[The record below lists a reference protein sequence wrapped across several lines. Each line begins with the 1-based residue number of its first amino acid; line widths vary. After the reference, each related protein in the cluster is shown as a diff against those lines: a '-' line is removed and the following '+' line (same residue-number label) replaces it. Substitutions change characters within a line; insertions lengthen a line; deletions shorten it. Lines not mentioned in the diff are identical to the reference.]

1 MQDGRTDGRIGEPAA
16 AGDSHGI
23 SIPARPA
30 TSYSMIYHSEKR
42 VYARTHARRALKRMY
57 VRWIRGRRRRRRIL
71 GCFRIRFTIIIRR
84 HTSTGVPY
92 VCTEV
97 GYVGTERYLGSTSR
111 SPSLRPLPS
120 FSHSPYP
127 PSSLPAPRATVL
139 LCSSLFCFSLSL
151 GPGLQS
157 NRVAPLLHL

>member
-1 MQDGRTDGRIGEPAA
+1 MPDGRTDGRIGEPAA

-42 VYARTHARRALKRMY
+42 VYAYTQASRARVETY
-57 VRWIRGRRRRRRIL
+57 VRTMGSRPRRRRRIL
-71 GCFRIRFTIIIRR
+71 GCFRTRFTIIIRR
-84 HTSTGVPY
+84 HTSTGVPCVY
-92 VCTEV
+92 TEV
-97 GYVGTERYLGSTSR
+97 DYVGTERYLGSTSR
-111 SPSLRPLPS
+111 SPSLRRPLPS
-120 FSHSPYP
+120 FSHPPWPSPPAP
-127 PSSLPAPRATVL
+127 PSSFYSTL
-139 LCSSLFCFSLSL
+139 LCFSLSL